1 MTDDRWAT
9 RDDPWADRGPQTW
22 DPGTDDR
29 TPRQRRAEPPPAA
42 ALAGEPAGPGWP
54 QPAAPPADGGHPHP
68 PAGHPAPS
76 DRSGPPVAEDRHPVP
91 AGGGQPD
98 APAPVGHHHHGPAG
112 PASAHTRRAVFAI
125 LIPAAVAT
133 LVGLLVLWP
142 GDRATPAAADP
153 TERAY
158 GEVVRVVEEPCPE
171 GDPSVGESTED
182 PGGLA
187 GWPCGT
193 ADVRVTKGAGTGQ
206 TATVELPRGPGAPGV
221 AVGDDVVLLVLEG
234 MVPGSVAYTITDHQ
248 RGQPM
253 IWLVALTAAVII
265 GFGRWR
271 GVSAIAG
278 LVVSFAVLLL
288 FVIPA
293 ILAGSSPLLVAV
305 VGAATIMF
313 AVLYLTHGT
322 SVHTSVAILG
332 TLAAL
337 VLTGLLG
344 AGFTALTQLTG
355 IGSEES
361 AYLAVMQGNV
371 DMRGLLLAG
380 IIIGALGALDDV
392 TVTQAMT
399 VAELSRHPMSRRD
412 LYRAAAR
419 VGRSHVGSA
428 VNTLVLAYAGASL
441 PLMLLIAA
449 GGQDLGN
456 LLTSEFLAEEI
467 VRSAVGTIGLV
478 AAVPITTVLA
488 VLVAESRR
496 TKAVAS
502 T

>member
-1 MTDDRWAT
+1 M
-9 RDDPWADRGPQTW
+9 W

-29 TPRQRRAEPPPAA
+29 TPRQRRTDPPPAA
-42 ALAGEPAGPGWP
+42 ALVGEPAATGWP
-54 QPAAPPADGGHPHP
+54 PPAAPAPEAP
-68 PAGHPAPS
+68 PAGHPGPAPTARRPGAS
-76 DRSGPPVAEDRHPVP
+76 ADGPAGPGAGEPTVTAGGSGAGPVP
-91 AGGGQPD
+91 GDGH
-98 APAPVGHHHHGPAG
+98 HHHHGPAG

-142 GDRATPAAADP
+142 GDRATSAAADP

-171 GDPSVGESTED
+171 GDPTVGESTED
-182 PGGLA
+182 PGGLG
-187 GWPCGT
+187 GWPCGS
-193 ADVRVTKGAGTGQ
+193 ADVRIDEGAGTGQ
-206 TATVELPRGPGAPGV
+206 TATVELPRGPGSPSV
-221 AVGDDVVLLVLEG
+221 DVGDDVVLLVLEG

-253 IWLVALTAAVII
+253 IWLIALTAAVII

-271 GVSAIAG
+271 GLSAIAG
-278 LVVSFAVLLL
+278 LAVSFGVLLL

-332 TLAAL
+332 TLVAL

-344 AGFTALTQLTG
+344 AGFTALIELTG
-355 IGSEES
+355 VGSEES

-399 VAELSRHPMSRRD
+399 VAELARHPTSRRN

-441 PLMLLIAA
+441 PLLLLIAA
-449 GGQDLGN
+449 GGQDVGN

-478 AAVPITTVLA
+478 AAVPITTALA
-488 VLVAESRR
+488 VLVAEPGRG
-496 TKAVAS
+496 KAS
-502 T
+502 TPAT